1 MYFQMTSDMVKLLCC
16 FDGKLVVDGDDMV
29 PKYVNGT
36 QRPIKVERSSTLE
49 SLKRKVFEATG
60 IDPLFHSL
68 LLTCKYP
75 IHGGAYRAV
84 TLTNDEIVD
93 CMLDESSMGGA
104 IELYVESEIILRQTS
119 NHMNT
124 GTCTAMISAEPT
136 GSILID
142 KPVEGHVNE
151 SDGCSLGVLGSS
163 FAREATVPN
172 NISYAA
178 DQTEKSLSR
187 EESIKGNESCTPEA
201 TTGRLGDAITP
212 VGRKGHSL
220 LDQQFKSSNPPN
232 ENGLPRQCYHMMS
245 MRDWPLTHPIMIDQ
259 LNQAGFLVANS
270 LQWVHLD
277 MHLLCALCERWHSE
291 TNTFHLRN
299 VEITIT
305 LQDVS
310 VLTGLV
316 VDGLPVITTRAVGGV
331 ESRWATWTDCCQEL
345 LGRSPGEMTD
355 RTTKL
360 KLSWL
365 RDNFKDVSDNASPQT
380 VAFHTRAYIMHM
392 LGSWVL
398 PNRSGNAVPCQYL
411 PLLENFAKC
420 GQTAFGAASLA
431 HLYRELGNASRDHI
445 KRLAGNIHLLQL
457 WAWERLKVGRSFVQ
471 ERQYGGYPYPGPLGI
486 RWQGERRHGRPIG
499 HLMSYRREL
508 DLADDRW
515 VIWEP
520 YPKSLLD
527 ELPAIC
533 TSGKGVWQ
541 SRVPLI
547 HFAIVEMHVPD
558 RVMRQFGMQQHPTE
572 AVEPVERIDARGK
585 PGINWLQHHHA
596 HIAKWGQR
604 LQLAV
609 NEQHKPELSFQEEH
623 DRRTEG
629 FTSHSMEDHES
640 VPYNTQGHMEQDLI
654 HLCYHLRGR
663 LNEHLLEC
671 AKPSLVYKMLADIDH
686 TFGLYGLHHML
697 PARECDAN
705 GPSSSSSQP
714 SPELQSSKKRPLS
727 SSSSSKPP
735 LHPPTQASPAFSALP
750 AMFLQNR
757 HEQMQLQQPV
767 SLPGQSSK
775 VDASSSSDSGIRS
788 LVMSSPLY
796 SMKKGKGR
804 GRKRGSTRAI

>member
-1 MYFQMTSDMVKLLCC
+1 MKSDMVKLLCC

-36 QRPIKVERSSTLE
+36 QRPIKFERSSTLE
-49 SLKRKVFEATG
+49 SLKRKVYEATG
-60 IDPLFHSL
+60 IDPLLHSL

-84 TLTNDEIVD
+84 TLSNDEIVD

-104 IELYVESEIILRQTS
+104 IELFVEKEIILRQTS
-119 NHMNT
+119 NHINT
-124 GTCTAMISAEPT
+124 GTCTAMIEESAEPT
-136 GSILID
+136 GIMLID
-142 KPVEGHVNE
+142 KPLEGHVNQAQ
-151 SDGCSLGVLGSS
+151 G
-163 FAREATVPN
+163 
-172 NISYAA
+172 
-178 DQTEKSLSR
+178 

-201 TTGRLGDAITP
+201 TTGKLGDAISP
-212 VGRKGHSL
+212 VGHKGHSL
-220 LDQQFKSSNPPN
+220 LGQQFKSSNTPN

-316 VDGLPVITTRAVGGV
+316 VDGLPVITTRVVGGV

-365 RDNFKDVSDNASPQT
+365 RENFKDVCENASPQT

-471 ERQYGGYPYPGPLGI
+471 ERQYGGFPYPGPLGI

-499 HLMSYRREL
+499 HLLSYRREL

-515 VIWEP
+515 P
-520 YPKSLLD
+520 SRRLSGSLILKAS
-527 ELPAIC
+527 L
-533 TSGKGVWQ
+533 
-541 SRVPLI
+541 
-547 HFAIVEMHVPD
+547 M
-558 RVMRQFGMQQHPTE
+558 
-572 AVEPVERIDARGK
+572 
-585 PGINWLQHHHA
+585 N
-596 HIAKWGQR
+596 
-604 LQLAV
+604 
-609 NEQHKPELSFQEEH
+609 
-623 DRRTEG
+623 
-629 FTSHSMEDHES
+629 
-640 VPYNTQGHMEQDLI
+640 Y
-654 HLCYHLRGR
+654 LRSA
-663 LNEHLLEC
+663 LLER
-671 AKPSLVYKMLADIDH
+671 
-686 TFGLYGLHHML
+686 GYGNLEFH
-697 PARECDAN
+697 
-705 GPSSSSSQP
+705 
-714 SPELQSSKKRPLS
+714 
-727 SSSSSKPP
+727 
-735 LHPPTQASPAFSALP
+735 
-750 AMFLQNR
+750 
-757 HEQMQLQQPV
+757 
-767 SLPGQSSK
+767 
-775 VDASSSSDSGIRS
+775 
-788 LVMSSPLY
+788 
-796 SMKKGKGR
+796 
-804 GRKRGSTRAI
+804 

>member
-1 MYFQMTSDMVKLLCC
+1 MKSDMVKLLCC

-49 SLKRKVFEATG
+49 SLRRKVYEATG
-60 IDPLFHSL
+60 IDPLLHSL

-75 IHGGAYRAV
+75 IHGGVYRAV
-84 TLTNDEIVD
+84 TLSNDEIVD
-93 CMLDESSMGGA
+93 CMIDESSMGGA
-104 IELYVESEIILRQTS
+104 IELYVEKEIILRQTS
-119 NHMNT
+119 NHINT
-124 GTCTAMISAEPT
+124 GTCTAMIEESAEPT
-136 GSILID
+136 GRMLID
-142 KPVEGHVNE
+142 KPVECHVNQAQ
-151 SDGCSLGVLGSS
+151 G
-163 FAREATVPN
+163 
-172 NISYAA
+172 
-178 DQTEKSLSR
+178 K
-187 EESIKGNESCTPEA
+187 
-201 TTGRLGDAITP
+201 
-212 VGRKGHSL
+212 
-220 LDQQFKSSNPPN
+220 
-232 ENGLPRQCYHMMS
+232 NGLPRQCYHMMS

-277 MHLLCALCERWHSE
+277 MHLLCALCERWHAE

-316 VDGLPVITTRAVGGV
+316 VDGLPVITTRVVGGV

-365 RDNFKDVSDNASPQT
+365 RENFKDVCENASSQT

-558 RVMRQFGMQQHPTE
+558 RVMRQFGMQQHPTVD
-572 AVEPVERIDARGK
+572 VESVERIDARGK
-585 PGINWLQHHHA
+585 PGINWLDHHHA

-640 VPYNTQGHMEQDLI
+640 VPHNTQGHMEQDLI
-654 HLCYHLRGR
+654 NLCYNLRGR

-671 AKPSLVYKMLADIDH
+671 GKPSLVYKMLADIDH
-686 TFGLYGLHHML
+686 TFGLYGLHQML
-697 PARECDAN
+697 PTRECDAN
-705 GPSSSSSQP
+705 GPSSSSSQL
-714 SPELQSSKKRPLS
+714 SHSISSKTNPELQSSKKRPLS

-735 LHPPTQASPAFSALP
+735 LFSALP

-757 HEQMQLQQPV
+757 HEQMQTQQPF
-767 SLPGQSSK
+767 SLLGQSSK
-775 VDASSSSDSGIRS
+775 VDASSSSDSRLS
-788 LVMSSPLY
+788 
-796 SMKKGKGR
+796 SMKQEKGR
-804 GRKRGSTRAI
+804 GRKRGSTRPF